1 MVMIFFSLLNYEFF
15 RERVLFHFLISQSF
29 LFISAQQM
37 FSWLLNLWQDQV
49 YAPVLQFF
57 SFFLIFKKFIF
68 KLQFTFIFFPI
79 LQLFYC
85 CSITVVCMSPHPS
98 TPPQPNSLPSLAS
111 TLPLGFV
118 HVSFIVVPENPSPQ
132 SPSPHL

>member
-1 MVMIFFSLLNYEFF
+1 MQPGNKFHGLQYSVSSSLVIPVYVPSPQQKNEFF

-85 CSITVVCMSPHPS
+85 CSITVVCISPHLS
-98 TPPQPNSLPSLAS
+98 TLPQPNP
-111 TLPLGFV
+111 P
-118 HVSFIVVPENPSPQ
+118 PSPA
-132 SPSPHL
+132 SLYSCI